1 MSNKC
6 PNCGFELD
14 DLNIKRLKSILR
26 SMSLVG
32 RLSDYILNNIP
43 EKDWHPEVK
52 KFSYENLITNN
63 APS

>member
-14 DLNIKRLKSILR
+14 DLSTKRLKSIMR
-26 SMSLVG
+26 SMYLVD
-32 RLSDYILNNIP
+32 RLSDYILNHIP
-43 EKDWHPEVK
+43 EKDWHPDVK
-52 KFSYENLITNN
+52 EYSYKNLITNN